1 MTLKLSLGNGHD
13 QHLTETGHGIIRSKV
28 KVTLTFNEKNT
39 IFCNNFELVAYGA
52 NSYPMVKGLRATTLR
67 VHILVTT

>member
-13 QHLTETGHGIIRSKV
+13 QHLTQTGHGIIRSKV

-39 IFCNNFELVAYGA
+39 NFCNNFELVVPKFIKLDMDI
-52 NSYPMVKGLRATTLR
+52 S
-67 VHILVTT
+67 HDH